1 MRRRL
6 IPAIF
11 LGLAVMLLP
20 ASVTA
25 QTVDHRNL
33 SDFESLTPA
42 QIQAAQNLRLVFIN
56 RSVGH
61 NISQGLD
68 CLAVPYQSAPN
79 YCKRWQHPAPEF
91 SVSQSDISWSGSYSR
106 SRWAF
111 GAWPGTG
118 INPEIDC
125 NSSASYWYNQVQCFI
140 DFVDAHAGA
149 YDVMSFQFSYLEV
162 TDNSDIAHPVTGF
175 FGTNPPQGRKTIR
188 DLEALRQRHP
198 NVKFVLQT
206 TSLARGIGNAVSRDF
221 NAQMRT
227 YAAQH
232 NWPLLDIA
240 AILSHDI
247 SGAPCYDNRDG
258 IPYIVNGQ
266 VRENF
271 PSDGF
276 NYPAICQ
283 QYTSEVN
290 GGHLGSPSAGLIRT
304 AKAWWV
310 LMAEI
315 ASGGS
320 GGGGGDTP
328 PPPPPPPP
336 PAPPSIGAITCTV
349 EGSQLTCTATIDGD
363 VSEAT
368 TTMTVRS
375 ADGQSATRT
384 VTIPINR

>member
-1 MRRRL
+1 MKAARL
-6 IPAIF
+6 IHAIC
-11 LGLAVMLLP
+11 LGLAVTLLP
-20 ASVTA
+20 ASGAA

-33 SDFESLTPA
+33 TGFESLTAA

-61 NISQGLD
+61 NIDQGLD
-68 CLAVPYQSAPN
+68 CLAVPFESAPN
-79 YCKRWQHPAPEF
+79 FCRRSDHPAPEF
-91 SVSQSDISWSGSYSR
+91 SVPESSFRWSGSYNR
-106 SRWAF
+106 SRWEF
-111 GAWPGTG
+111 GSWPGTG
-118 INPEIDC
+118 IAPEIDC
-125 NSSASYWYNQVQCFI
+125 NGDGGQWYNAVACFI
-140 DFVDAHAGA
+140 DFVDSNPNAF
-149 YDVMSFQFSYLEV
+149 DVVSFQFSYLEV
-162 TDNSDIAHPVTGF
+162 TDQSDIANPVTGF
-175 FGTNPPQGRKTIR
+175 FGSNPPQGRKTMA

-198 NVKFVLQT
+198 NLKFVLQT
-206 TSLARGIGNAVSRDF
+206 TSLARTIGTAVARDL

-227 YAAQH
+227 YASQH

-240 AILSHDI
+240 AILSHDV

-258 IPYIVNGQ
+258 VAYIVNGH
-266 VRENF
+266 VRENY

-290 GGHLGSPSAGLIRT
+290 GGHLGSPSAGMIRA
-304 AKAWWV
+304 AKGWWV
-310 LMAEI
+310 LMADI
-315 ASGGS
+315 ASGG
-320 GGGGGDTP
+320 GGTP

-336 PAPPSIGAITCTV
+336 PAPPSISAITCTV
-349 EGSQLTCTATIDGD
+349 EGTRLTCTATFDGE

-368 TTMTVRS
+368 TTMTVRN